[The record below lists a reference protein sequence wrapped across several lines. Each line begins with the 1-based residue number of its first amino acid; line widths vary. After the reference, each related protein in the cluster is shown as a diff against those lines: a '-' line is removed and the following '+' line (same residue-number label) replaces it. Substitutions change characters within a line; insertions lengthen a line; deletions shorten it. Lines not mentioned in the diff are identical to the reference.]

1 MKRFKILALILAVA
15 TLFGLASCKKDA
27 KKTYT
32 VSAPDGAPVMA
43 IAELMKND
51 DKYSCDI
58 ISASDVS
65 ATLTKGEKDFVI
77 APTNAGMT
85 ISMRTGNYKI
95 CAVTSW
101 GNLYIVAKNGTIF
114 DNSNMTCSE
123 FLSQFSGKNVYSIGV
138 NAVPDKTFKHLLN
151 KAGVSDCT
159 INSAEAPEILAGLKS
174 GTIDYAI
181 LGEPAVT
188 SASINVS
195 GLKILC
201 SISDLWE
208 KSENK
213 RFPQASVF
221 AKSGLKDGVINEF
234 LDRVSRSINYL
245 NASEDNALEL
255 GGFLE
260 QTGKS
265 TLKGAIVQKA
275 YKRMNQNFVTA
286 ISCKDE
292 IIEFVKVLGVNYTEE
307 NSSVFYEKN

>member
-1 MKRFKILALILAVA
+1 MKRVKFLALILAVI

-27 KKTYT
+27 KTVYS

-51 DKYSCDI
+51 GKYSCDI

-77 APTNAGMT
+77 APTNAGMM
-85 ISMRTGNYKI
+85 ISMKTGNYKI

-101 GNLYIVAKNGTIF
+101 GNLYLVAKNGTAF
-114 DNSNMTCSE
+114 DKVNMTCSQ
-123 FLSQFSGKNVYSIGV
+123 FLSQFSGKSVYSIGV
-138 NAVPDKTFKHLLN
+138 NAVPDKTFKYLLG
-151 KAGVSDCT
+151 KVGVSDCT
-159 INSAEAPEILAGLKS
+159 INSAEAPEILAGLKN
-174 GTIDYAI
+174 GTVDYAI

-188 SASINVS
+188 SASINVD

-201 SISDLWE
+201 SISELWE

-213 RFPQASVF
+213 RFPQAGVF
-221 AKSGLKDGVINEF
+221 AKASLKDSVINEF
-234 LDRVSRSINYL
+234 LDRVTKSINYL

-255 GGFLE
+255 GNFME

-265 TLKGAIVQKA
+265 TLKGAVVKKA

-286 ISCKDE
+286 INCKDE
-292 IIEFVKVLGVNYTEE
+292 IIEFVKMLGVNYTEE
-307 NSSVFYEKN
+307 KSSVFYGNN